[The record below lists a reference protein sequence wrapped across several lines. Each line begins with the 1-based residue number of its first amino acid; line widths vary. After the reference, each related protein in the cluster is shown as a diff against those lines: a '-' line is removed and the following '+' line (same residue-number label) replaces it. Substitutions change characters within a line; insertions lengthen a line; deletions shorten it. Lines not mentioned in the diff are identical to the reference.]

1 MTYLIV
7 AFFVYG
13 LHKVIWET
21 AGFFQVDL
29 DHFYTYEPEGIVMD
43 HYYHRP
49 TWQKAIMKPLFYCAV
64 CMSSVWGTFAYFVLL
79 GETNIAQWILHCVIS
94 AAIVYILTYFTSN
107 D

>member
-1 MTYLIV
+1 MSYLIV

-21 AGFFQVDL
+21 AEFFGFDL
-29 DHFYTYEPEGIVMD
+29 ESEYS
-43 HYYHRP
+43 HRKSAYWRP
-49 TWQKAIMKPLFYCAV
+49 MWQKAIMKPLFYCAV
-64 CMSSVWGTFAYFVLL
+64 CMSSLWGTFAYFVLL
-79 GETNIAQWILHCVIS
+79 GKTDIAQWILHCVIS

>member
-1 MTYLIV
+1 MTYLIF

-29 DHFYTYEPEGIVMD
+29 ESLYRYNHSNQCLPSYE
-43 HYYHRP
+43 RK

-79 GETNIAQWILHCVIS
+79 GETDIAQWVLHCVIS
-94 AAIVYILTYFTSN
+94 AAVVYILTYYTPE
-107 D
+107 